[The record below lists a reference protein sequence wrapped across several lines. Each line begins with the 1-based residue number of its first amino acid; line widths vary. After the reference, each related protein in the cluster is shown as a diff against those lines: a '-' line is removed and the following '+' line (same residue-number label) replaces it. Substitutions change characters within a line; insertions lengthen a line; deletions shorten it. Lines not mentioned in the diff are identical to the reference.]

1 MVLAQVVR
9 GYEWYNPD
17 GLKTAAGKE
26 FYFAIFDHWLI
37 SDDSNQDFGYFHISS
52 EKSNTVTIQSG
63 DKILDQVNIAPNSIQ
78 TIGFYKSQITTNKP
92 IHITSTE
99 PCYVNVWVHSALN
112 HYYSETCTAAS
123 AILPVHLLGTNY
135 VLQGIEGA
143 GPIDYSH
150 NVSAVPILCTSK
162 FCVVGIAEN
171 TTIKVKAANN
181 TKLYQKQSG
190 KSFSEQSFSLSQ
202 GEVLYFNLN
211 TLTPDIS
218 GTVVSADKPIA
229 VFQGNDLTQL
239 PTEKSPFNGVWEQ
252 ARPVSSWG
260 TEFII
265 PKSGLFMK
273 NTVKITA
280 SEDNTEVYLVEGTRR
295 QRLTT
300 INAGETYERLIISEI
315 PELAVHHLQT
325 TKPVC
330 CYIYSGSEKTNGA
343 EGPEM
348 AEIIPMDSA
357 ATEARWAINFT
368 TNDGPYTSRLI
379 ITTRTDNMEYVK
391 LNGQKLSIPMYDGQ
405 TRYDCDGYSTWEIPI
420 EPASSGKIIADE
432 GSFSAYIVHKS
443 SKNSVALFNI
453 GLPDPTPVDVQI
465 TITSPDSVCPNDPY
479 TFTADIP
486 EVLYQVNTPLNYQWM
501 YKSPEYP
508 TEWRKVSGGN
518 VRDLQIQSFKA
529 HHVGWY
535 KLIVAYAGHLDDPDN
550 RFESNELFVTFKKC
564 EPDLCID
571 GNLLYRDDFG
581 GNSPSDPRVRTT
593 PVPGMSYQQLKTDRF
608 GSMGQGKYLVT
619 KMGYCNGDTAAL
631 RRQYGYVPNWG
642 SQWMLQDDHTYM
654 SDYSRGYFVEIDGKG
669 DNSVFY
675 STTINDL
682 CQGAQLTFS
691 AYVINV
697 HFYEQ
702 VQKFFRVGGYDYAYP
717 RMKFVLKNPKT
728 GATLAEQ
735 STGDIQ
741 PDVTKSWNIH
751 LLESAEWQLVGMK
764 FTVPPGIESIQMLIY
779 NDAKGGTGN
788 DFALDDIEI
797 HICVPPVTV
806 SGPDTVCASW
816 PALLESQF
824 VNDGTYLEPLQ
835 YQWYFSAD
843 STTWTPINGAKSP
856 TLRLPRM
863 SASQQGWYRILVGGA
878 DESTCGAMSMPH
890 KIVCV
895 YDGCTLPLCEE
906 GTLLFKEDFGGNDP
920 NDPEVS
926 TTPVSGMT
934 YQQLKSNAFGGMG
947 QGKYLV
953 TKKGYRNSSNSN
965 YSVWHI
971 MDDHTYFDDYERGY
985 CMEIDGKGDNSVFYS
1000 TSLNGLCA
1008 GTKLSFSAWV
1018 ANLTTARQYN
1028 GWRYDREYVHPK
1040 LTFVITEPNTGDVLA
1055 RYNTDTIAHDWTLFG
1070 VSNAWQQSAHWQQVG
1085 LSFIVPEGVS
1095 SVRLA
1100 IQNNVS
1106 GSAAGNDFA
1115 LDDIEV
1121 RLCAPPVQINAL
1133 DTVCRD
1139 TRNILS
1145 ALFENDG
1152 TFVEPVQYQWYF
1164 SADSSTWEVVP
1175 YGNSKDLKLKA
1186 KSQHSGWYR
1195 VAVSSSENI
1204 ESANCRAISEPH
1216 KFYVIPDCPPI
1227 LCADGILLFC
1237 EDFGGNDPNDPR
1249 ISTTP
1254 VPGMTYNQLT
1264 DDRFGSM
1271 RSGSYLV
1278 TKQGYCNGDTSITN
1292 LPQNRGSQWHLQDDH
1307 TYPDDNTRGYFMEV
1321 DGKGDN
1327 AAFYTTTID
1336 GLCAGTDLSFIA
1348 YVANVVTWGQY
1359 TGRPGYF
1366 AYPRLLFRLTD
1377 PDNGQELAAY
1387 DTGEIPFD
1395 STFMGDY
1402 KSWQYSS
1409 KWHQVGM
1416 NFTVPEN
1423 ISSVKL
1429 TIYNN
1434 SQGTIGNDFAIDD
1447 IEVRLCLDPVYVS
1460 GTSSACRKKQ
1470 QTLWAT
1476 YDNWGT
1482 ILSPEY
1488 QWYYANDSIGPYA
1501 AIEGETKNYYR
1512 IPIVHKSHE
1521 GWYRVAVAE
1530 EGHTADEHC
1539 RSMSEPFHLE
1549 TNYCDTYTEQQIDT
1563 TACDT
1568 LLAESYT
1575 WRGHIWNSVGTLT
1588 DTIKDFEDDDSVY
1601 VHLYMHDKQC
1611 CPDLQTIY
1619 VDSAVCDTLLPF
1631 LWMYRDT
1638 MLLFETIGVQEFIR
1652 PHAKWINCDGT
1663 NYVLRLDTFHCER
1676 LYPIIVNKYN
1686 WQLVCDN
1693 VALRRFFPDNKA
1705 LAFQW
1710 YKNGEPIPGA
1720 TEDDYAEQNELNG
1733 IFQLQ
1738 IRLDAPVD
1746 NDDEYIWSNILEI
1759 GEVQAPEPIVKKV
1772 YHWWSL
1778 TIIRYQQGDRVW
1790 YEKKLR

>member
-1 MVLAQVVR
+1 MVLAQFMC
-9 GYEWYNPD
+9 GQGTYNPD
-17 GLKTAAGKE
+17 ELTTAAGKE
-26 FYFAIFDHWLI
+26 FYFTFFDHWNWNGLNNASIKSAVYSIAAIENADITITFANGSAKSFHMDAGSSSI
-37 SDDSNQDFGYFHISS
+37 SHFDNPDYCILQGAHISS
-52 EKSNTVTIQSG
+52 TGN
-63 DKILDQVNIAPNSIQ
+63 L
-78 TIGFYKSQITTNKP
+78 
-92 IHITSTE
+92 
-99 PCYVNVWVHSALN
+99 YVHMWVHGGTSSA
-112 HYYSETCTAAS
+112 ETV
-123 AILPVHLLGTNY
+123 ILPKKLLGTNY
-135 VLQGIEGA
+135 MLQGAPGSLIEDKTA
-143 GPIDYSH
+143 GPVRTYSQFTIVGTEADTHIEVTPLYTTLQCVTTGSTTGTGHTRTFTTGEKDVLLFQTDDYTAS
-150 NVSAVPILCTSK
+150 
-162 FCVVGIAEN
+162 
-171 TTIKVKAANN
+171 
-181 TKLYQKQSG
+181 
-190 KSFSEQSFSLSQ
+190 
-202 GEVLYFNLN
+202 
-211 TLTPDIS
+211 IS
-218 GTVVSADKPIA
+218 GTMIKADKPIA
-229 VFQGNDLTQL
+229 VFQGNNLTRIWA
-239 PTEKSPFNGVWEQ
+239 TNNWSDFVWEQ
-252 ARPVSSWG
+252 ARPVDQWG
-260 TEFII
+260 QEFIVA
-265 PKSGLFMK
+265 KSSKLLR
-273 NTVKITA
+273 NYCQITA
-280 SEDNTEVYLVEGTRR
+280 AYDDTEVYQYKNGVRSKVCTLS
-295 QRLTT
+295 
-300 INAGETYERLIISEI
+300 AGYTYVSFLDDNSGD
-315 PELAVHHLQT
+315 LQT
-325 TKPVC
+325 LHFYTSKPTC
-330 CYIYSGSEKTNGA
+330 CYLYTTGSTENNDIGDPA
-343 EGPEM
+343 M
-348 AEIIPMDSA
+348 AEIIPVDYMASESRWIMISA
-357 ATEARWAINFT
+357 EDNA
-368 TNDGPYTSRLI
+368 PYTTSI
-379 ITTRTDNMEYVK
+379 VVTTKTEDEAYIKYNNTPLKNVVSGENVK
-391 LNGQKLSIPMYDGQ
+391 RKV
-405 TRYDCDGYSTWEIPI
+405 TDGYVTYEIPSATNI
-420 EPASSGKIIADE
+420 TGKLTAE
-432 GSFSAYIVHKS
+432 RGGYSAYILRTGKTAEAS
-443 SKNSVALFNI
+443 LLNI
-453 GLPDPTPVDVQI
+453 GLPNPTPVDVQI

-486 EVLYQVNTPLNYQWM
+486 EALYQVNTPLKYQWM

-508 TEWRKVSGGN
+508 SEWRKVGEGAPEMS
-518 VRDLQIQSFKA
+518 ISSFQA

-581 GNSPSDPRVRTT
+581 GNSPSDPRVSTT

-631 RRQYGYVPNWG
+631 RRERGYVPNWG

-702 VQKFFRVGGYDYAYP
+702 VQKFFRVGGYNYAYP

-764 FTVPPGIESIQMLIY
+764 FTVPPGVESIQMLIY

-926 TTPVSGMT
+926 TTPVPGMSYT
-934 YQQLKSNAFGGMG
+934 QLKSNAFGGMG
-947 QGKYLV
+947 SGKYLV

-985 CMEIDGKGDNSVFYS
+985 CMEIDGKGDNAEFYK
-1000 TSLNGLCA
+1000 TTLDGLCA
-1008 GTKLSFSAWV
+1008 GSKLTFSAWV
-1018 ANLTTARQYN
+1018 ANLTTAGQYN
-1028 GWRYDREYVHPK
+1028 VWRYDREYVHPK
-1040 LTFVITEPNTGDVLA
+1040 LTFVITDPNTGDVLA

-1085 LSFIVPEGVS
+1085 MSFIVPEGVS

-1106 GSAAGNDFA
+1106 SSAAGNDFA

-1186 KSQHSGWYR
+1186 KPQHSGWYR
-1195 VAVSSSENI
+1195 VAVSGSGNI

-1227 LCADGILLFC
+1227 LCADGILLFR

-1254 VPGMTYNQLT
+1254 VPGMSYRQLT

-1271 RSGSYLV
+1271 RSGSYLI
-1278 TKQGYCNGDTSITN
+1278 TKSGYCNGDTTSSN
-1292 LPQNRGSQWHLQDDH
+1292 QPQNRRSQWHLQDDH
-1307 TYPDDNTRGYFMEV
+1307 TCPGDYTRGYFMEI
-1321 DGKGDN
+1321 DGMGDN
-1327 AAFYTTTID
+1327 NAFYTTTID

-1348 YVANVVTWGQY
+1348 YVANVMTWGQY
-1359 TGRPGYF
+1359 IGSPGRY
-1366 AYPRLLFRLTD
+1366 AYPRLRFVLTE
-1377 PDNGQELAAY
+1377 PTSGRELAAY
-1387 DTGEIPFD
+1387 ETGEIPFD
-1395 STFMGDY
+1395 STFIGDY
-1402 KSWQYSS
+1402 SCWKQSS

-1447 IEVRLCLDPVYVS
+1447 IEIRLCLDPVYVS
-1460 GTSSACRKKQ
+1460 GTSPACRKKQ

-1539 RSMSEPFHLE
+1539 RTMSEPFHLE
-1549 TNYCDTYTEQQIDT
+1549 TKYCNTATEQQIDT

-1568 LLAESYT
+1568 LLAELYT

-1611 CPDLQTIY
+1611 CPDIQTIY

-1693 VALRRFFPDNKA
+1693 VALHRFFPDNKA

-1720 TEDDYAEQNELNG
+1720 NEDDYAEQNELNG

>member
-1 MVLAQVVR
+1 MFNIHNNLQICKFICNFALAYAKTMKRSLLILFSIWFCALSIHAQDS
-9 GYEWYNPD
+9 YNPD
-17 GLKTAAGKE
+17 DLKTSAGTE
-26 FYFAIFDHWLI
+26 FYFAIPNLWQKNPNP
-37 SDDSNQDFGYFHISS
+37 NQDVLQITVCSTEATDIVITRNSASYSTHIPANSSQSFYYLSS
-52 EKSNTVTIQSG
+52 EVSPYQG
-63 DKILDQVNIAPNSIQ
+63 
-78 TIGFYKSQITTNKP
+78 
-92 IHITSTE
+92 IHITSTK
-99 PCYVNVWVHSALN
+99 PCYVSVWVHGEN
-112 HYYSETCTAAS
+112 NAAS
-123 AILPVHLLGTNY
+123 SSILPVHLLGTRY
-135 VLQGIEGA
+135 ITHTPQI
-143 GPIDYSH
+143 
-150 NVSAVPILCTSK
+150 ILCT
-162 FCVVGIAEN
+162 VRDG
-171 TTIKVKAANN
+171 TTVHVNN
-181 TKLYQKQSG
+181 QTTYMAQAGSAML
-190 KSFSEQSFSLSQ
+190 FTVQ
-202 GEVLYFNLN
+202 GEGKNPPAVI
-211 TLTPDIS
+211 TS
-218 GTVVSADKPIA
+218 DKPIA
-229 VFQGNDLTQL
+229 IFQGYENYSSGGSYDG
-239 PTEKSPFNGVWEQ
+239 EWEQ

-260 TEFII
+260 KEFII
-265 PKSGLFMK
+265 PKSGLFK
-273 NTVKITA
+273 VNIAKITA
-280 SEDNTEVYLVEGTRR
+280 SEDNTEVYLEKG
-295 QRLTT
+295 LTQGLKVL
-300 INAGETYERLIISEI
+300 NAGETYERTIISDV
-315 PELAVHHLQT
+315 PELAVHHLRT
-325 TKPVC
+325 TKPVS
-330 CYIYSGSEKTNGA
+330 CYIYSRDAQSENGV
-343 EGPEM
+343 GDPGM
-348 AEIIPMDSA
+348 AEIVPIDSA
-357 ATEARWAINFT
+357 ATEARWSIDFT
-368 TNDGPYTSRLI
+368 TYNSPYTTRLI
-379 ITTRTDNMEYVK
+379 ITTRTENADYVK
-391 LNGQKLSIPMYDGQ
+391 LNGQKLSIPMYDGR
-405 TRYDCDGYSTWEIPI
+405 TRYDSDGYSTWEIPI
-420 EPASSGKIIADE
+420 DPASSGIIKADQ
-432 GSFSAYIVHKS
+432 GTFSAYIVHVG
-443 SKNSVALFNI
+443 NTAEAALFNI
-453 GLPDPTPVDVQI
+453 GLPDPTPVDVHI

-486 EVLYQVNTPLNYQWM
+486 EELYLGHTIQYQWM

-581 GNSPSDPRVRTT
+581 GNSPSDPRVSTT
-593 PVPGMSYQQLKTDRF
+593 PVPGMSYQQLKTDKF
-608 GSMGQGKYLVT
+608 GSMGGGKYLVT

-631 RRQYGYVPNWG
+631 RREKGYVPNWG

-654 SDYSRGYFVEIDGKG
+654 GDYDRGYFVEIDGMG
-669 DNSVFY
+669 GNSAFY

-702 VQKFFRVGGYDYAYP
+702 VQKYFRVGGYNYVYP
-717 RMKFVLKNPKT
+717 RMKFVLKDPKT

-764 FTVPPGIESIQMLIY
+764 FTVPPGVESIQMLIY
-779 NDAKGGTGN
+779 NDAEGGTGN

-816 PALLESQF
+816 PVLLESQF

-843 STTWTPINGAKSP
+843 SSTWTPINGAKFP

-926 TTPVSGMT
+926 TTPVPGMT

-971 MDDHTYFDDYERGY
+971 MDDHTYFDDYSRGY
-985 CMEIDGKGDNSVFYS
+985 FMEIDGKGDNSVFYS

-1008 GTKLSFSAWV
+1008 GSKLSFSAWV
-1018 ANLTTARQYN
+1018 ANLTTAGQYN
-1028 GWRYDREYVHPK
+1028 VWRYDREYVHPK
-1040 LTFVITEPNTGDVLA
+1040 LTFIITDPNTGDVLA

-1085 LSFIVPEGVS
+1085 MSFIVPEGVS

-1186 KSQHSGWYR
+1186 KPQHSGWYR
-1195 VAVSSSENI
+1195 VAVSGSGNI

-1227 LCADGILLFC
+1227 LCADGILLFR

-1254 VPGMTYNQLT
+1254 VPGMDYNQLT

-1366 AYPRLLFRLTD
+1366 AHPRLLFRLTD

-1402 KSWQYSS
+1402 KCWQYSS

-1460 GTSSACRKKQ
+1460 GTSPACRKKQ

-1539 RSMSEPFHLE
+1539 RTMSEPFHLE
-1549 TNYCDTYTEQQIDT
+1549 TKYCDTYTEQQIDT

-1575 WRGHIWNSVGTLT
+1575 WRGHIWNSIGTLT

-1601 VHLYMHDKQC
+1601 VHLFMHDKQC
-1611 CPDLQTIY
+1611 CPDIQTIH
-1619 VDSAVCDTLLPF
+1619 VDSAVCDTLMPF

-1638 MLLFETIGVQEFIR
+1638 MLLFETIGVQEFVR

-1693 VALRRFFPDNKA
+1693 VTLRRLFPDRTA
-1705 LAFQW
+1705 LSFQW

-1720 TEDDYAEQNELNG
+1720 NGDDYAEQNELNG

>member
-9 GYEWYNPD
+9 GDEWYNPD

-112 HYYSETCTAAS
+112 NYYSETCTAAS

-143 GPIDYSH
+143 SPIDYSH
-150 NVSAVPILCTSK
+150 NASAVRIVCTSK

-181 TKLYQKQSG
+181 TKLYQEQSG

-280 SEDNTEVYLVEGTRR
+280 SEDNTEVYLVEGTR

-330 CYIYSGSEKTNGA
+330 CYIYSGSERTNGA

-357 ATEARWAINFT
+357 ATEARWAIHFT

-391 LNGQKLSIPMYDGQ
+391 LNGQKLSIPMYDGR
-405 TRYDCDGYSTWEIPI
+405 TRYDSDGYSTWEIPI

-486 EVLYQVNTPLNYQWM
+486 EALYQVNTPLKYRWM

-508 TEWRKVSGGN
+508 SEWRKVGEGAPEMS
-518 VRDLQIQSFKA
+518 ISSFQA

-535 KLIVAYAGHLDDPDN
+535 KLIVNYSSILNDPDN

-631 RRQYGYVPNWG
+631 RRQYGYLPNWG

-675 STTINDL
+675 STTINNL

-764 FTVPPGIESIQMLIY
+764 FTVPPGVESIQMLIY

-806 SGPDTVCASW
+806 SGPDSVCASW
-816 PALLESQF
+816 PVLLESQF

-926 TTPVSGMT
+926 TTPVPGMSYT
-934 YQQLKSNAFGGMG
+934 QLKSNAYGGMA

-953 TKKGYRNSSNSN
+953 TKKGYRNSSASN

-971 MDDHTYFDDYERGY
+971 MDDHTYFGNYSRGY
-985 CMEIDGKGDNSVFYS
+985 FMEIDGKGDNSVFYS

-1008 GTKLSFSAWV
+1008 GSKLSLSAWV
-1018 ANLTTARQYN
+1018 ANLTPAAQYN
-1028 GWRYDREYVHPK
+1028 VWRYDRDYVHPK
-1040 LTFVITEPNTGDVLA
+1040 LTFIITDPNSGEVLA

-1085 LSFIVPEGVS
+1085 MSFIVPEGVS

-1106 GSAAGNDFA
+1106 SSAAGNDFA

-1186 KSQHSGWYR
+1186 KPQHSGWYR
-1195 VAVSSSENI
+1195 VAVSGSGNI

-1227 LCADGILLFC
+1227 LCADGILLFR

-1402 KSWQYSS
+1402 KCWQYSS

-1447 IEVRLCLDPVYVS
+1447 IEIRLCLDPVYVS
-1460 GTSSACRKKQ
+1460 GTSPACRKKQ

-1549 TNYCDTYTEQQIDT
+1549 TKYCDTYTEQQIDT

-1601 VHLYMHDKQC
+1601 VHLYMHDIQC

-1720 TEDDYAEQNELNG
+1720 NEDDYAEQNELNG

>member
-1 MVLAQVVR
+1 MVLAQFMC
-9 GYEWYNPD
+9 GQGTYNPD
-17 GLKTAAGKE
+17 ELTTAAGKE
-26 FYFAIFDHWLI
+26 FYFTFFDHWNWNGLNNESIKSAIYSI
-37 SDDSNQDFGYFHISS
+37 SAIEDANIKITYANGGSKIFHMNAGESSVSKFDNPDYCILQGAHISS
-52 EKSNTVTIQSG
+52 TGN
-63 DKILDQVNIAPNSIQ
+63 L
-78 TIGFYKSQITTNKP
+78 
-92 IHITSTE
+92 
-99 PCYVNVWVHSALN
+99 YVHMWVHGGTSSA
-112 HYYSETCTAAS
+112 ETV
-123 AILPVHLLGTNY
+123 ILPKKLLGTNY
-135 VLQGIEGA
+135 MLQGAPGSLIEDKTA
-143 GPIDYSH
+143 GPVKTCSQFTIVGTEADTHIEVTPLSTT
-150 NVSAVPILCTSK
+150 LQ
-162 FCVVGIAEN
+162 CV
-171 TTIKVKAANN
+171 TTGSTIG
-181 TKLYQKQSG
+181 TG
-190 KSFSEQSFSLSQ
+190 HTRTFTI
-202 GEVLYFNLN
+202 GEKDVLLFQTFEYTNA
-211 TLTPDIS
+211 IS
-218 GTVVSADKPIA
+218 GTMVKADKPIA
-229 VFQGNDLTQL
+229 IFQGNNLTRIW
-239 PTEKSPFNGVWEQ
+239 PNNNWADYVWEQ
-252 ARPVSSWG
+252 ARPVDQWG
-260 TEFII
+260 QEFIVA
-265 PKSGLFMK
+265 KSSKLLR
-273 NTVKITA
+273 NYCQITA
-280 SEDNTEVYLVEGTRR
+280 AYDDTEVYQYKNGVRSKVCTLS
-295 QRLTT
+295 
-300 INAGETYERLIISEI
+300 AGYSYVSFLEDNSGD
-315 PELAVHHLQT
+315 LQT
-325 TKPVC
+325 QHFYTSKPTC
-330 CYIYSGSEKTNGA
+330 CYLYTTGSTENNDIGDPA
-343 EGPEM
+343 M
-348 AEIIPMDSA
+348 AEIIPVDYMASESRWIMISA
-357 ATEARWAINFT
+357 EDNA
-368 TNDGPYTSRLI
+368 PYTTSI
-379 ITTRTDNMEYVK
+379 VVTTKTEDEAYIKYNNTPLKNVVSGENVK
-391 LNGQKLSIPMYDGQ
+391 RKV
-405 TRYDCDGYSTWEIPI
+405 TDGYVTYEIPSATNI
-420 EPASSGKIIADE
+420 TGKLTAE
-432 GSFSAYIVHKS
+432 RGGYSAYILRTGKTAEAS
-443 SKNSVALFNI
+443 LLNI

-486 EVLYQVNTPLNYQWM
+486 EVLYQGHSIQYQWM

-508 TEWRKVSGGN
+508 SEWRKVSGGN

-581 GNSPSDPRVRTT
+581 GNSTSDPRVRTT

-631 RRQYGYVPNWG
+631 RRQYSYVPNWG
-642 SQWMLQDDHTYM
+642 SQWMLQDDHTHM

-702 VQKFFRVGGYDYAYP
+702 VQKFFRVDYDYAYP

-728 GATLAEQ
+728 GATLAEL

-816 PALLESQF
+816 PVLLESQF

-906 GTLLFKEDFGGNDP
+906 GTLLFNEDFGGNDP

-926 TTPVSGMT
+926 TTPVPGMSYT
-934 YQQLKSNAFGGMG
+934 QLKSNAFGGMG
-947 QGKYLV
+947 SGKYLV

-1008 GTKLSFSAWV
+1008 GTKLTFSAWV
-1018 ANLTTARQYN
+1018 ANLTTAGQYN
-1028 GWRYDREYVHPK
+1028 VWRYDREYVHPK
-1040 LTFVITEPNTGDVLA
+1040 LTFVITDPNTGDVLA

-1085 LSFIVPEGVS
+1085 MSFIVPEGVS

-1106 GSAAGNDFA
+1106 SSAAGNDFA

-1186 KSQHSGWYR
+1186 KPQHSGWYR
-1195 VAVSSSENI
+1195 VAVSGSGNI

-1227 LCADGILLFC
+1227 LCADGILLFR

-1402 KSWQYSS
+1402 KCWQYSS

-1447 IEVRLCLDPVYVS
+1447 IEIRLCLDPVYVS
-1460 GTSSACRKKQ
+1460 GTSPACRKKQ

-1521 GWYRVAVAE
+1521 GWYCVAVAE

-1549 TNYCDTYTEQQIDT
+1549 TKYCDTYTEQQIDT

-1611 CPDLQTIY
+1611 CPDIQTIY

-1631 LWMYRDT
+1631 LWMFRDT

-1720 TEDDYAEQNELNG
+1720 NEDDYAEQNELNG

-1738 IRLDAPVD
+1738 IRLDAVVD